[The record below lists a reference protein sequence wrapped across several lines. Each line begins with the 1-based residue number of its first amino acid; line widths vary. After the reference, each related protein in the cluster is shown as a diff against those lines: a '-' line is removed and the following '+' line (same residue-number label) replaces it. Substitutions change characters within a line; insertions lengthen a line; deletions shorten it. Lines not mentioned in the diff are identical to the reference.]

1 MGKQLD
7 ELATS
12 VAQVIQLQN
21 ALHAKFDDMAEKFSM
36 QEVAF
41 NHSTQFLEERL
52 TSMEVTISDIL
63 HKLPEVTSQHHV
75 YATVEATVQTELQED
90 VGIVNSLIAAQ
101 VETLGIALEGD
112 IASESQSHHLVTDL
126 AHDPISHDKSSVS
139 PLTMSTGPV
148 PQRHSDDVAPC
159 IALDGDIAGGSLL
172 KLPEADSVSVAS
184 GIQERGDS
192 QKTLKQDAISGEGHD
207 MEDARIE
214 DSEDED
220 IGTSA
225 IAKTSDAPPSPPI
238 NDMTQERIDLMY
250 QFIASMMP
258 DVEEDPTMNSVQEL
272 VRQCQD
278 RPKGGNRLP
287 KFFDELLDELA
298 DVKNPIWKSD
308 ASSSSKQ
315 ETQLLSKGKATI
327 VIKRFLLNSGIIER
341 CPRLQALIQITGALH
356 KSQVSAYVIDF
367 VRCIPY
373 ELMKHFD
380 SEARTILED
389 MGLDMGVFHEIDYYS
404 SQQWSSHYSWSSWK
418 Y

>member
-1 MGKQLD
+1 MAPMGKQLD

-63 HKLPEVTSQHHV
+63 HKLPEVTSQHYVH
-75 YATVEATVQTELQED
+75 ATVEATVQTELQED

-126 AHDPISHDKSSVS
+126 AHDPISHDKSSVL

-192 QKTLKQDAISGEGHD
+192 QK
-207 MEDARIE
+207 
-214 DSEDED
+214 
-220 IGTSA
+220 
-225 IAKTSDAPPSPPI
+225 
-238 NDMTQERIDLMY
+238 N
-250 QFIASMMP
+250 F
-258 DVEEDPTMNSVQEL
+258 
-272 VRQCQD
+272 
-278 RPKGGNRLP
+278 
-287 KFFDELLDELA
+287 
-298 DVKNPIWKSD
+298 
-308 ASSSSKQ
+308 
-315 ETQLLSKGKATI
+315 ETG
-327 VIKRFLLNSGIIER
+327 RN
-341 CPRLQALIQITGALH
+341 
-356 KSQVSAYVIDF
+356 
-367 VRCIPY
+367 
-373 ELMKHFD
+373 
-380 SEARTILED
+380 
-389 MGLDMGVFHEIDYYS
+389 
-404 SQQWSSHYSWSSWK
+404 
-418 Y
+418 